1 MSLFL
6 VVVSRAQ
13 RKFSDSQIISAAM
26 GGAKRC
32 CNLPVHHKGLSMTFF
47 SNKGAKLKHNRFMP
61 KFYLTLNPSE
71 METENPRELM
81 LCLGVVKNAYF
92 GEI

>member
-1 MSLFL
+1 
-6 VVVSRAQ
+6 
-13 RKFSDSQIISAAM
+13 
-26 GGAKRC
+26 
-32 CNLPVHHKGLSMTFF
+32 
-47 SNKGAKLKHNRFMP
+47 MP

-92 GEI
+92 GEIWLDQRVMDHWEKPKKAWM